1 MEISRLET
9 ISALVEEEFGEISR
23 LVFGRVLTLEERE
36 ELEKSVSAFWSGEN
50 ADETLSED
58 TAQP

>member
-23 LVFGRVLTLEERE
+23 LVFGRVLTPEERG
-36 ELEKSVSAFWSGEN
+36 ELERSVFGVKAGESAGEN
-50 ADETLSED
+50 AV
-58 TAQP
+58 